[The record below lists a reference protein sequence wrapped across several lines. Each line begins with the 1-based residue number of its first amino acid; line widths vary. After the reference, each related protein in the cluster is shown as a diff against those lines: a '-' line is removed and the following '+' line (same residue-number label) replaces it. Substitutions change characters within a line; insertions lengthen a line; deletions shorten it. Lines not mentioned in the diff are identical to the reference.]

1 MSFSLQC
8 RSLSKSFGGLKAL
21 HSVDLEVKAGQVVS
35 IIGPNGAG
43 KTTLFNC
50 LSGIYRPEEGTLFLD
65 GEKINGL
72 APHLICRRGLAR
84 TFQNIRLFAE
94 MSALEN
100 VQVAQFFHQNKNPFS
115 LLFHPPAH
123 RQRENVFFQEASELL
138 DFVGLSQEALIWA
151 RHLPYGFQRRLEI
164 ARALAS
170 RPKVLLLDEPAA
182 GMNPKE
188 VTEMMALIHRIRERG
203 LAVVLIEHHMK
214 LVMEISDTIHVLDH
228 GESIAEGTPSEI
240 RQNPKVIAAY
250 LGKETELAPRM
261 ETHSHE

>member
-8 RSLSKSFGGLKAL
+8 RSVSKAFGGLKAL
-21 HSVDLEVKAGQVVS
+21 QSVNIEVQPGRVVS

-43 KTTLFNC
+43 KTTFFNC
-50 LSGIYRPEEGTLFLD
+50 LSGIYKPEKGEILLD
-65 GEKINGL
+65 GKKINGL
-72 APHLICRRGLAR
+72 SPHLICRRGLAR

-100 VQVAQFFHQNKNPFS
+100 VQVAQFPHQKKNPFS
-115 LLFHPPAH
+115 LLLQPPAH
-123 RQRENVFFQEASELL
+123 RQREKAFLQEALELL
-138 DFVGLSQEALIWA
+138 DFVGLPSEAGIWA
-151 RHLPYGFQRRLEI
+151 RNLPYGSQRRLEI

-182 GMNPKE
+182 GMNPRE
-188 VTEMMALIHRIRERG
+188 VSEMMALIHRIRDRG
-203 LAVVLIEHHMK
+203 LGVVLIEHHMK

-240 RQNPKVIAAY
+240 RQDPKVIAAY
-250 LGKETELAPRM
+250 LGTETKD
-261 ETHSHE
+261 